1 MKWIAICTAVLS
13 VATFSASAQ
22 PAGDDYDVIFA
33 PSPQAQRAEQGVILG
48 LQRYLDQT
56 IAVGA
61 FGTILTRQ
69 GNDDWVQAEVPTSV
83 LLTSVHYVDA
93 NTIWATGHDGV
104 LLRSQDAGQ
113 SWQRMMDGYQLL
125 EKELTW
131 LEEREAYLTTRLDE
145 AEDDD
150 EAFDYEFLLDEL
162 SFQIDAAGIQQ
173 DVGPTKPFLD
183 IVFLDQDHGFAIGAY
198 GLVMETQDGGEAWT
212 IVNQRLEN
220 PTAYHLNKLIA
231 NDDGELFIIGEA
243 GQLFRSDD
251 RGMNWEQLDS
261 PYHGS
266 LFGGLFD
273 HQGRMWV
280 YGLRGNVFVSDDNGD
295 SFESVDANTRY
306 NLNSGTVM
314 ADGTVVLAGHS
325 GTMVFFPADSL
336 QAQRFEHSS
345 NVPLSGLLQNA
356 GNELILIGRGGIM
369 QFMYPA
375 VAAR

>member
-33 PSPQAQRAEQGVILG
+33 PSPQAQRAEQGVIIG

-113 SWQRMMDGYQLL
+113 SWQRMMDGYRLL
-125 EKELTW
+125 EKELLW

-150 EAFDYEFLLDEL
+150 EAFDYEYLLDEL

-183 IVFLDQDHGFAIGAY
+183 ILFLDQDHGFAIGAY
-198 GLVMETQDGGEAWT
+198 GLVLETQDGGEDWT
-212 IVNQRLEN
+212 VVNERLEN

-231 NDDGELFIIGEA
+231 NEDGELFIIGEA

-273 HQGRMWV
+273 QQGRMWI

-295 SFESVDANTRY
+295 SFQSVDANTRY

-325 GTMVFFPADSL
+325 GTLVFFAADSL

-356 GNELILIGRGGIM
+356 GNELILVGRGGIM